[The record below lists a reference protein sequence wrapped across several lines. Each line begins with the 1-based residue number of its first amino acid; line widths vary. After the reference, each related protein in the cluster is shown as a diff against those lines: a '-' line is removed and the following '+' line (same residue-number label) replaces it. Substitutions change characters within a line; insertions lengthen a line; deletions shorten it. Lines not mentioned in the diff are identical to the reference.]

1 MQTQACAVY
10 RLLLS
15 RREQPGHDERFVLV
29 RPLPRMLRNSD
40 AMPFKA
46 VLDAAPHAEH
56 MHIRLELDIGLN
68 QDRTWL
74 LNVTHFNVSLY
85 NVDEWVFQKSVFHL
99 TFADG
104 TGFSHR
110 LLHHI
115 PIAGVLLKKKMEQDR
130 PVSKKLESKVRLDVS
145 RWPHKWWPRKWWQPH
160 KQIKSYETGARSD
173 QTFAMRR
180 FEGW

>member
-1 MQTQACAVY
+1 
-10 RLLLS
+10 
-15 RREQPGHDERFVLV
+15 
-29 RPLPRMLRNSD
+29 MLRNSD

-85 NVDEWVFQKSVFHL
+85 NVDEWVFQESVFHL

-115 PIAGVLLKKKMEQDR
+115 PIAGVYLEKKW
-130 PVSKKLESKVRLDVS
+130 SKIDQSRKNWRAKFDWMLVGGLINGGLVNGGNPTNRSRATRLVLV
-145 RWPHKWWPRKWWQPH
+145 
-160 KQIKSYETGARSD
+160 QIKLLQCDDFDGEDLKSGDFDRL
-173 QTFAMRR
+173 RR
-180 FEGW
+180 DCIPLATSPSTYINVVD

>member
-56 MHIRLELDIGLN
+56 MHIGLELDIGLN

-85 NVDEWVFQKSVFHL
+85 NVDEWVFRKSLFHL
-99 TFADG
+99 TFLMGRGSATDFC
-104 TGFSHR
+104 TTSQSQVYFW
-110 LLHHI
+110 
-115 PIAGVLLKKKMEQDR
+115 KKN
-130 PVSKKLESKVRLDVS
+130 
-145 RWPHKWWPRKWWQPH
+145 
-160 KQIKSYETGARSD
+160 GARSTSLEKTGE
-173 QTFAMRR
+173 QSSI
-180 FEGW
+180 GC